1 MQAHSPRRSNESP
14 ALLWALGYTE
24 TPEDIWSEARWRMFE
39 FLSRG
44 RAKGD
49 KKEPDVGPS
58 TMPQTMQFSATQ
70 RDMARLTL
78 QHLLRHHAIPAQWI
92 RGELVPIHIPG
103 EGDAL
108 LLQLEILQWNDALVL
123 NAFALQNELL
133 QGLRRFDPAT
143 NGTRYLFSWKFHPDC
158 GCPYTALPDAAYWR
172 TQTESTQA
180 PAAVASPP
188 LPAHVAEPEP
198 ADDDHGFAPT
208 QLRGIEP

>member
-1 MQAHSPRRSNESP
+1 
-14 ALLWALGYTE
+14 
-24 TPEDIWSEARWRMFE
+24 MFE

-44 RAKGD
+44 RSKGD
-49 KKEPDVGPS
+49 KKGPDGGPS

-78 QHLLRHHAIPAQWI
+78 HHLLRHHAIPPQWI

-103 EGDAL
+103 EGEAL
-108 LLQLEILQWNDALVL
+108 LLQLEILQWNDALVQH
-123 NAFALQNELL
+123 AFALQNELL

-158 GCPYTALPDAAYWR
+158 GCPHTVLPDATFWR
-172 TQTESTQA
+172 TQTDPASTPA
-180 PAAVASPP
+180 PAPVTSPRAP
-188 LPAHVAEPEP
+188 LPAMADVPEE

-208 QLRGIEP
+208 QLRDGDGL